1 MKQSTLLLSAL
12 LTLTACQK
20 ETTTDLDP
28 SQQHTWWKEAVVYQI
43 YPRSYAD
50 SDGDGVGDLRGIIQ
64 HLDYIQ
70 SLGIDVVWLNPIF
83 PSPNDDNGY
92 DVSDYTAIMSD
103 FGTMQDFDELLAGMH
118 QRGIRLILD
127 LVVNHSSDEHPWFL
141 ESRKSRNNPYRDY
154 YHWWPAEKGIPP
166 HRHSDMDPDLSA
178 WRYDSLTNAYY
189 LHYFSRKQPD
199 LNWENPRMRQ
209 DFYKGMRFWLDK
221 GIDGY
226 RIDVASYCSKD
237 TLFPEI
243 DFTRYKSFGD
253 YYCHGPHVHDYL
265 QEMYREVFGKYDCMT
280 VGEGNPWI
288 NTLDFTDA
296 RRKEFNMFY
305 VNAND
310 VVPKQMPDGSPLV
323 TSDVKMQ
330 ALRSFYTS
338 QDSLLH
344 DAGWP
349 TVILGNHDLPRMQ
362 SYWGDDSTP
371 ELARLS
377 SQALITFLMTMR
389 GTVFFYGGDEIGMNN
404 VRFEHIEDYND
415 IVTRSYYA
423 NILSTKGAAAA
434 AEYLEQ
440 QKREGRDNARTPM
453 QWSSEPQA
461 GFTTGSTTWL
471 KVNPNYPQVNVA
483 AEEADSIS
491 VLQYFRKACALRH
504 AYKPTLVYG
513 EYSLVD
519 AHNPTVFSY
528 LRTGNDER
536 ILVAINFSA
545 SPAVVDAT
553 LLKDASPCILLDN
566 YLDNQGLQVSEGK
579 LSLRPWQ
586 AQVILL

>member
-1 MKQSTLLLSAL
+1 
-12 LTLTACQK
+12 
-20 ETTTDLDP
+20 
-28 SQQHTWWKEAVVYQI
+28 
-43 YPRSYAD
+43 
-50 SDGDGVGDLRGIIQ
+50 
-64 HLDYIQ
+64 
-70 SLGIDVVWLNPIF
+70 
-83 PSPNDDNGY
+83 
-92 DVSDYTAIMSD
+92 
-103 FGTMQDFDELLAGMH
+103 
-118 QRGIRLILD
+118 
-127 LVVNHSSDEHPWFL
+127 
-141 ESRKSRNNPYRDY
+141 
-154 YHWWPAEKGIPP
+154 
-166 HRHSDMDPDLSA
+166 
-178 WRYDSLTNAYY
+178 
-189 LHYFSRKQPD
+189 
-199 LNWENPRMRQ
+199 MRQ

-423 NILSTKGAAAA
+423 NILSLAQRALLPLLTI
-434 AEYLEQ
+434 
-440 QKREGRDNARTPM
+440 
-453 QWSSEPQA
+453 WSSK
-461 GFTTGSTTWL
+461 S
-471 KVNPNYPQVNVA
+471 
-483 AEEADSIS
+483 
-491 VLQYFRKACALRH
+491 
-504 AYKPTLVYG
+504 
-513 EYSLVD
+513 
-519 AHNPTVFSY
+519 
-528 LRTGNDER
+528 ER
-536 ILVAINFSA
+536 
-545 SPAVVDAT
+545 DAT
-553 LLKDASPCILLDN
+553 MHVPQCNGLLSHRL
-566 YLDNQGLQVSEGK
+566 VSQPAPPHGSRLIPIIRK
-579 LSLRPWQ
+579 LM
-586 AQVILL
+586 